1 MLLDAQTAA
10 GGVRPF
16 EHRGCGAVYPV
27 CDNCLMTSLTGF
39 TVAVTA
45 SRRAEEFATLLQR
58 RGARVRSAAAIAI
71 VPLHDD
77 VTLRAVTE
85 DLIADPPD
93 VLIATTGIGFRG
105 WIEAA
110 DGWGLAEDLLAA
122 LGRARVISRGPKP
135 TGALRAAGLR
145 EEWSPESES
154 TAELLAMLT
163 RDDLDGR
170 RVAVQLHGAT
180 DEWDPN
186 PGFLDGLVELGGRVI
201 GVPVYRWKM
210 PDDRDALDALI
221 TDLAGGRIDAVT
233 FTSAPAVASVLI
245 RAAELGLSGPLRHA
259 LTERV
264 VVYCVGPVTAAP
276 LERIGVPSVAPDRMR
291 LGALARL
298 VGEDLPARRP
308 ELDVAG
314 HRLGVRADAVVV
326 DGSECEVSATG
337 LALLKALA
345 VRPGE
350 VLSRDTLL
358 ELLPAAGDD
367 PHAVEVAIG
376 RLRTALGAREIIATV
391 VKRGYRLAVA

>member
-1 MLLDAQTAA
+1 MTNDVPAQRSA
-10 GGVRPF
+10 P
-16 EHRGCGAVYPV
+16 P
-27 CDNCLMTSLTGF
+27 SLAGF

-45 SRRAEEFATLLQR
+45 ARRADEFETLLAR
-58 RGARVRSAAAIAI
+58 RGAHVRSAAAIAI

-77 VTLRAVTE
+77 VTLRSVTE
-85 DLIADPPD
+85 ELIADPPD

-110 DGWGLAEDLLAA
+110 DGWGLAEDLLAGLA
-122 LGRARVISRGPKP
+122 GTRVISRGPKP

-154 TAELLAMLT
+154 SAELLAMLSPE
-163 RDDLDGR
+163 DLDGR

-180 DEWDPN
+180 DDWDPN
-186 PGFLDGLVELGGRVI
+186 PGFLDGLRALGGRVI
-201 GVPVYRWKM
+201 EVPVYRWKT
-210 PDDRDALDALI
+210 PDDRFALDALI
-221 TDLAGGRIDAVT
+221 TDVAGGRVDAVT

-245 RAAELGLSGPLRHA
+245 RAEELGLRDPLRHA
-259 LTERV
+259 LSTRV

-276 LERIGVPSVAPDRMR
+276 LEAIGVPSVAPDRMR

-298 VGEDLPARRP
+298 VGDDLPRRRP
-308 ELDVAG
+308 ELEVAG
-314 HRLGVRADAVVV
+314 HTLGVRAAAAVV
-326 DGSECEVSATG
+326 DGAERDVSATG

-345 VRPGE
+345 DRPGE
-350 VLSRDTLL
+350 VLSREELL
-358 ELLPAAGDD
+358 ELLPAGGDD

-391 VKRGYRLAVA
+391 VKRGYRLAV

>member
-1 MLLDAQTAA
+1 
-10 GGVRPF
+10 
-16 EHRGCGAVYPV
+16 
-27 CDNCLMTSLTGF
+27 MTNDVPQRSASPSLAGF
-39 TVAVTA
+39 TVAITA
-45 SRRAEEFATLLQR
+45 ARRAEEFETLLAR

-77 VTLRAVTE
+77 VTLRTVTE
-85 DLIADPPD
+85 ELIADPPD

-110 DGWGLAEDLLAA
+110 DGWGLAEDLLTA

-154 TAELLAMLT
+154 SAELLAMLT
-163 RDDLDGR
+163 PDDVRGR

-180 DEWDPN
+180 DDWDPN
-186 PGFLDGLVELGGRVI
+186 PGFLDGLGDLGAQVI
-201 GVPVYRWKM
+201 GVPVYRWKT
-210 PDDRDALDALI
+210 PDDRCALDTLI
-221 TDLAGGRIDAVT
+221 TDIAGGGVDAVT

-245 RAAELGLSGPLRHA
+245 RAGELGLADPLRYA

-276 LERIGVPSVAPDRMR
+276 LDRIGVPSVAPDRMR

-298 VGEDLPARRP
+298 VADDLPQRRP
-308 ELDVAG
+308 DLVVGG
-314 HRLGVRADAVVV
+314 HTLGVRAAAAVV
-326 DGSECEVSATG
+326 DGEERDVSATG

-345 VRPGE
+345 ARPGE
-350 VLSRDTLL
+350 VLSREALL
-358 ELLPAAGDD
+358 DYLPAGGDD

-391 VKRGYRLAVA
+391 VKRGYRLAV